1 MSNKVKKNACATSA
15 GDFDWSIYEDGWNGA
30 KLKNNKKVVVPSTGD
45 KVKVFCHEKYAQ
57 DMVNSYFNVPQSCVA
72 KDDVKNSVHYISDI
86 YPVSSTEVI
95 VDTPVGGSFRIDLNK
110 EKEYIAMVGC
120 NSVEQFVNSLSKSAT
135 FKKNLMK
142 MDPNVKVLGKNRIS
156 LYAGHC
162 AKIENEFRNQIT
174 NPTTAYYAHIDS
186 INGGGYIVTI
196 EGVKAFLPGSL
207 AQTNK
212 ILDYNVLI
220 GKTIPVMIDSYL
232 PNQGFVVS
240 YKKYLKTILPQ
251 MIEKQLSVG
260 MAIDA
265 EVTGVRKNNVFLQF
279 ADLNNSEDMIY
290 TGLLPWDNCCD
301 EIRKDI
307 ENGQFKPGSKWRV
320 YIYAINEDGNGGYR
334 IVFCDRPLNEMPTN
348 ESKENDTTE
357 VVDAETTLVLSNS
370 IDSINLTVNVDNNT
384 TVENS
389 LVAKIG

>member
-1 MSNKVKKNACATSA
+1 MSNKVNNTTFVGSS
-15 GDFDWSIYEDGWNGA
+15 DFDWSVFNDGWNGST
-30 KLKNNKKVVVPSTGD
+30 LKRNKKIVLPNTSD
-45 KVKVFCHEKYAQ
+45 KVKIYCHEKYTQ
-57 DMVNSYFNVPQSCVA
+57 DLVNAYFNVPTSFIA
-72 KDDVKNSVHYISDI
+72 KDEVINSVHYISDI
-86 YPVSSTEVI
+86 YPTSNTEVI
-95 VDTPVGGSFRIDLNK
+95 VDTPSGGSFRIDLNK
-110 EKEYIAMVGC
+110 EKEYVNMVGC
-120 NSVEQFVNSLSKSAT
+120 SSAEQFVNSLVKSPT
-135 FKKNLMK
+135 FKKELMK
-142 MDPNVKVLGKNRIS
+142 SAPNVKVLGKNRIS

-162 AKIENEFRNQIT
+162 AKIENEFKQQIT

-196 EGVKAFLPGSL
+196 EGIKAFLPGSL

-212 ILDYNVLI
+212 IIDYNSLI
-220 GKTIPVMIDSYL
+220 GKTLPVMIDSYL

-240 YKKYLKTILPQ
+240 YKKYLKTILPSK
-251 MIEKQLSVG
+251 IENQLSVG

-279 ADLNNSEDMIY
+279 ADMENGEDMIF

-334 IVFCDRPLNEMPTN
+334 IVFSDRPLNEMSQVEKSNNENNSPIEVNTN
-348 ESKENDTTE
+348 NDT
-357 VVDAETTLVLSNS
+357 
-370 IDSINLTVNVDNNT
+370 ITVNN
-384 TVENS
+384 

>member
-1 MSNKVKKNACATSA
+1 MSNKVNNLASA
-15 GDFDWSIYEDGWNGA
+15 APSDFDWSAYEDGWNGA
-30 KLKNNKKVVVPSTGD
+30 NLKKNNKVFVPKTGD
-45 KVKVFCHEKYAQ
+45 KVKVYCHDKYAQ
-57 DMVNSYFNVPQSCVA
+57 ELVNSYFNIPQPYVA
-72 KDDVKNSVHYISDI
+72 KDDVVNSIHYVNDI

-95 VDTPVGGSFRIDLNK
+95 VDTVGGGSFRIDLNK
-110 EKEYIAMVGC
+110 EKEYVNMVGC
-120 NSVEQFVNSLSKSAT
+120 SSVDQFVNSLVKSST
-135 FKKNLMK
+135 FKNELMK
-142 MDPNVKVLGKNRIS
+142 TEPNVKVLGKNRIS

-196 EGVKAFLPGSL
+196 EGIKAFLPGSL

-212 ILDYNVLI
+212 ILDYDALI

-232 PNQGFVVS
+232 PNQGFIVS
-240 YKKYLKTILPQ
+240 YKKYLKTILPHK
-251 MIEKQLSVG
+251 IESQLSVG

-279 ADLNNSEDMIY
+279 ADFDNGEDMIF

-320 YIYAINEDGNGGYR
+320 YIYAINKDGKGGYR
-334 IVFCDRPLNEMPTN
+334 IVFCDRPLSEMPSTETDN
-348 ESKENDTTE
+348 TTTKNHPE
-357 VVDAETTLVLSNS
+357 EIVDV
-370 IDSINLTVNVDNNT
+370 VNVGDTITVDN
-384 TVENS
+384 
-389 LVAKIG
+389 LVTKIG

>member
-1 MSNKVKKNACATSA
+1 MSNKVNNLASA
-15 GDFDWSIYEDGWNGA
+15 APSDFDWSAFDDGWNGA
-30 KLKNNKKVVVPSTGD
+30 NLKKNNKVFVPKTGD
-45 KVKVFCHEKYAQ
+45 KVKVYCHDKYAQ
-57 DMVNSYFNVPQSCVA
+57 ELVNSYFNIPQPYVA
-72 KDDVKNSVHYISDI
+72 KDDVVNSIHYVNDI

-95 VDTPVGGSFRIDLNK
+95 VDTVGGGSFRIDLNK
-110 EKEYIAMVGC
+110 EKEYVNMVGC
-120 NSVEQFVNSLSKSAT
+120 SSVDQFVNSLVKSST
-135 FKKNLMK
+135 FKKELMK
-142 MDPNVKVLGKNRIS
+142 TEPNVKVLGKNRIS

-196 EGVKAFLPGSL
+196 EGIKAFLPGSL

-212 ILDYNVLI
+212 ILDYDALI

-232 PNQGFVVS
+232 PNQGFIVS
-240 YKKYLKTILPQ
+240 YKKYLKTILPHK
-251 MIEKQLSVG
+251 IESQLSVG

-279 ADLNNSEDMIY
+279 ADFDNGEDMIF

-320 YIYAINEDGNGGYR
+320 YIYAINEDGKGGYR
-334 IVFCDRPLNEMPTN
+334 IVFCDRPLDEMPST
-348 ESKENDTTE
+348 ESDNATTE
-357 VVDAETTLVLSNS
+357 KNTEEIVDV
-370 IDSINLTVNVDNNT
+370 VNVSDTITVDN
-384 TVENS
+384 

>member
-1 MSNKVKKNACATSA
+1 MSNKVNNSVKSCPS
-15 GDFDWSIYEDGWNGA
+15 DFDWSAYEDGWNGA
-30 KLKNNKKVVVPSTGD
+30 NLKKNDKVFVPKTGD
-45 KVKVFCHEKYAQ
+45 KVKVYCHEKYVQ
-57 DMVNSYFNVPQSCVA
+57 DLVNSYFNVPQPYVA
-72 KDDVKNSVHYISDI
+72 KDEVVNSIHYINDI

-95 VDTPVGGSFRIDLNK
+95 VDTPAGGSFRIDLNK
-110 EKEYIAMVGC
+110 EKEYVNMVGC
-120 NSVEQFVNSLSKSAT
+120 SSVEQFVNSLAKSST
-135 FKKNLMK
+135 FKKELMK
-142 MDPNVKVLGKNRIS
+142 TTPNVKILGKNRIS

-196 EGVKAFLPGSL
+196 EGIKAFLPGSL

-212 ILDYNVLI
+212 ILDYDALI

-232 PNQGFVVS
+232 PNQGFIVS

-320 YIYAINEDGNGGYR
+320 YIYAINEDGKGGYR
-334 IVFCDRPLNEMPTN
+334 IVFCDRPLDEMPSTETDN
-348 ESKENDTTE
+348 NAIENNTE
-357 VVDAETTLVLSNS
+357 EV
-370 IDSINLTVNVDNNT
+370 IDVVNVSDVISVDN
-384 TVENS
+384 

>member
-1 MSNKVKKNACATSA
+1 MSNKVNNLTSA
-15 GDFDWSIYEDGWNGA
+15 APSDFDWSAFDDGWNGA
-30 KLKNNKKVVVPSTGD
+30 NLKKNNKVFVPKTGD
-45 KVKVFCHEKYAQ
+45 KVKVYCHDKYAQ
-57 DMVNSYFNVPQSCVA
+57 ELVNSYFNIPQPYVA
-72 KDDVKNSVHYISDI
+72 KDDVVNSIHYVNDI

-95 VDTPVGGSFRIDLNK
+95 VDTVGGGSFRIDLNK
-110 EKEYIAMVGC
+110 EKEYVNMVGC
-120 NSVEQFVNSLSKSAT
+120 SSVDQFVNSLVKSST
-135 FKKNLMK
+135 FKKELMK
-142 MDPNVKVLGKNRIS
+142 TEPNVKVLGKNRIS

-196 EGVKAFLPGSL
+196 EGIKAFLPGSL

-212 ILDYNVLI
+212 ILDYDALI

-232 PNQGFVVS
+232 PNQGFIVS
-240 YKKYLKTILPQ
+240 YKKYLKTILPHK
-251 MIEKQLSVG
+251 IESQLSVG

-279 ADLNNSEDMIY
+279 ADFDNGEDMIF

-320 YIYAINEDGNGGYR
+320 YIYAINEDGKGGYR
-334 IVFCDRPLNEMPTN
+334 IVFCDRPLDEMPSV
-348 ESKENDTTE
+348 ESDNTTTE
-357 VVDAETTLVLSNS
+357 KNTEEIVDV
-370 IDSINLTVNVDNNT
+370 VNVSDTITVDN
-384 TVENS
+384 

>member
-1 MSNKVKKNACATSA
+1 MSNKVNNLASA
-15 GDFDWSIYEDGWNGA
+15 APSDFDWSAYEDGWNGA
-30 KLKNNKKVVVPSTGD
+30 NLKKNNKVFVPKTGD
-45 KVKVFCHEKYAQ
+45 KIKVYCHDKYAQ
-57 DMVNSYFNVPQSCVA
+57 EIVNSYFNIPQPYVA
-72 KDDVKNSVHYISDI
+72 KDDVVNSIHYVNDI

-95 VDTPVGGSFRIDLNK
+95 VDTVGGGSFRIDLNK
-110 EKEYIAMVGC
+110 EKEYVNMVGC
-120 NSVEQFVNSLSKSAT
+120 SSVDQFINSLVKSST
-135 FKKNLMK
+135 FKNELMK
-142 MDPNVKVLGKNRIS
+142 TEPNVKVLGKNRIS

-196 EGVKAFLPGSL
+196 EGIKAFLPGSL

-212 ILDYNVLI
+212 ILDYDALI

-232 PNQGFVVS
+232 PNQGFIVS
-240 YKKYLKTILPQ
+240 YKKYLKTILPHK
-251 MIEKQLSVG
+251 IESQLSVG

-279 ADLNNSEDMIY
+279 ADFDNDEDMIF

-320 YIYAINEDGNGGYR
+320 YIYAINKDGKGGYR
-334 IVFCDRPLNEMPTN
+334 IVFCDRPLSEMPSTETDN
-348 ESKENDTTE
+348 TTTKNHPE
-357 VVDAETTLVLSNS
+357 EIVDV
-370 IDSINLTVNVDNNT
+370 VNVGDTITVDN
-384 TVENS
+384 
-389 LVAKIG
+389 LVTKIG

>member
-1 MSNKVKKNACATSA
+1 MKKNS
-15 GDFDWSIYEDGWNGA
+15 
-30 KLKNNKKVVVPSTGD
+30 KVFVPKTVD
-45 KVKVFCHEKYAQ
+45 KVKVYCHDKYAQ
-57 DMVNSYFNVPQSCVA
+57 ELVNSYFNIPQPYVA
-72 KDDVKNSVHYISDI
+72 KDDVVNSIHYVNDI

-95 VDTPVGGSFRIDLNK
+95 VDTVGGGSFRIDLNK
-110 EKEYIAMVGC
+110 EKEYVNMVGC
-120 NSVEQFVNSLSKSAT
+120 SSVEQFVNSLVKSST
-135 FKKNLMK
+135 FKNELMK
-142 MDPNVKVLGKNRIS
+142 TAPNVKVLGKNRIS

-196 EGVKAFLPGSL
+196 EGIKAFLPGSL

-212 ILDYNVLI
+212 ILDYDVLI

-232 PNQGFVVS
+232 PNQGFIVS
-240 YKKYLKTILPQ
+240 YKKYLKTILPHK
-251 MIEKQLSVG
+251 IESQLSVG

-279 ADLNNSEDMIY
+279 ADFDNGEDMIF

-320 YIYAINEDGNGGYR
+320 YIYAINEDGKGGYR
-334 IVFCDRPLNEMPTN
+334 IVFCDRPLDEMPST
-348 ESKENDTTE
+348 ETDSTT
-357 VVDAETTLVLSNS
+357 
-370 IDSINLTVNVDNNT
+370 IDNNT
-384 TVENS
+384 DEVIDNVNVS
-389 LVAKIG
+389 DVISVDNLVAKIG